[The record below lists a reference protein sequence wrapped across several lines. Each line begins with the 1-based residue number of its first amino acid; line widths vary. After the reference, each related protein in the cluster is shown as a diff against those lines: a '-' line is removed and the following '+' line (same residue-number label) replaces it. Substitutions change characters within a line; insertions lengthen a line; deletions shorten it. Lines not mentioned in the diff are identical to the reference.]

1 MGENKVYIPALKY
14 SWLTSFYDLI
24 MRLTMRELTFKQRL
38 VEQACIE
45 KGQHILDL
53 GCGTATLT
61 ILIKKMYPETEVTG
75 LDRDPDV
82 LKIARAKVARNSLN
96 IKLDQGMAF
105 KLPYPDGS
113 FDRVLS
119 SLLLHHLT
127 RENKIRTLREV
138 FRVLRPGGEFHL
150 ADFGKPSNVLMYPV
164 SLVMRQ
170 VEENRDN
177 VNGLLPEFIRK
188 AGGNSIH
195 ENDRYMTVFGTI
207 VLWQAQ
213 KLLADS
219 S

>member
-38 VEQACIE
+38 VAQACIE

-53 GCGTATLT
+53 GCGTATLA

-82 LKIARAKVARNSLN
+82 LKIARAKVARNNLN

-195 ENDRYMTVFGTI
+195 ENYRYMTVFGTI

-213 KLLADS
+213 KL
-219 S
+219 

>member
-53 GCGTATLT
+53 GCGTATLA

-82 LKIARAKVARNSLN
+82 LKIAREKVARNSLN

-195 ENDRYMTVFGTI
+195 ENYRYMTVFGTI

-213 KLLADS
+213 KL
-219 S
+219 

>member
-53 GCGTATLT
+53 GCGTATLA

-82 LKIARAKVARNSLN
+82 LKIARAKVARNNLN

-195 ENDRYMTVFGTI
+195 ENYRYMTVFGTI

>member
-24 MRLTMRELTFKQRL
+24 MRLTMREFTFKQRL
-38 VEQACIE
+38 VAQACIE

-53 GCGTATLT
+53 GCGTATLA

-82 LKIARAKVARNSLN
+82 LKIARAKVARNNLN

-195 ENDRYMTVFGTI
+195 ENYRYMTVFGTI

-213 KLLADS
+213 KL
-219 S
+219 